1 MGHRY
6 VLPDYSHGKARKEPN
21 LGLGGTHTPTSNRL
35 RPDGC
40 KLHCALEKEEGGDG
54 SETDGL
60 GWPAG
65 RNKIRCVYLVK
76 KFGFW
81 YCSTFRCYLINNV

>member
-21 LGLGGTHTPTSNRL
+21 LGLGGTL
-35 RPDGC
+35 RRVTDYARTGASC
-40 KLHCALEKEEGGDG
+40 ICALEKEEGGDG

-65 RNKIRCVYLVK
+65 RNKIRVCLVGK
-76 KFGFW
+76 K
-81 YCSTFRCYLINNV
+81 V